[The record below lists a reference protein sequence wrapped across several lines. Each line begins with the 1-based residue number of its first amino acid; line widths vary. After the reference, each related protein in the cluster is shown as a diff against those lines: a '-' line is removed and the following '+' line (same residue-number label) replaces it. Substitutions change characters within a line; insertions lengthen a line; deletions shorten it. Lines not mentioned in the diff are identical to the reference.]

1 MKPLSR
7 NWNRGSRM
15 GNSTAWIPDDR
26 FAWAPPLIGFMMVIL
41 LTVPK
46 DFISLVAEPP
56 SPSASDVGTYF
67 NSLLWLVVFALGG
80 FMLLWRARLAM
91 LLVREL
97 NIAFLLFCALIL
109 ASTLWSADPGVTLE
123 RFRRVIT
130 ISGCCLAAML
140 VGWHRGRFQELVRPG
155 VTLLLVA
162 SILEGMVFPKIGIH
176 DPSIA
181 ELKNSWRG
189 VTGQKNILGG
199 LATYGVILWYHAWLQ
214 RDAATWKILSGMAV
228 SLTCLILSRS
238 STSLLTT
245 VFSLFF
251 LTLALRSPANLRR
264 YTPYF
269 VGLFSVLVALYACA
283 ALGVIPGL
291 QMLLDPITALTGK
304 DAHTA
309 TGRAPIW
316 ALIKAE
322 IARHPYLGIGYGAY
336 WTGPIPGTA
345 SYIFVTAI
353 YFYAYSA
360 HNGYLEVT
368 NDLGYVGLACLIAYV
383 LVYVKQSLR
392 LWKIDRYQSALFL
405 ALLFQQGLENLS
417 EAEWL
422 QVTTVNFLVMTLAT
436 CALARALLDH
446 KLQHLFARTAGTA
459 AGAPIVARARA

>member
-1 MKPLSR
+1 VTH
-7 NWNRGSRM
+7 
-15 GNSTAWIPDDR
+15 STAWIRDDR
-26 FAWAPPLIGFMMVIL
+26 FTWVAPVIGCLMLILM
-41 LTVPK
+41 TVPK
-46 DFISLVAEPP
+46 DLVSLVADPP
-56 SPSASDVGTYF
+56 SPGASTLGTYI
-67 NSLLWLVVFALGG
+67 NSLMWLFVFGAAGL
-80 FMLLWRARLAM
+80 MALWRMRLA
-91 LLVREL
+91 LLTVREV
-97 NIAFLLFCALIL
+97 NIGFLLFCALIL

-123 RFRRVIT
+123 RVRRVYT
-130 ISGCCLAAML
+130 VSGCCLAAML
-140 VGWHRGRFQELVRPG
+140 VGWHRKRFQDVVRPG
-155 VTLLLVA
+155 VTILLVA
-162 SILEGMVFPKIGIH
+162 SLFEGLLFPTIGIH

-199 LATYGVILWYHAWLQ
+199 LATYGMILWYHSWLE
-214 RDAATWKILSGMAV
+214 RDSAKWKIVLGMAV
-228 SLTCLILSRS
+228 SFACLALSRS

-251 LTLALRSPANLRR
+251 MTLALRSPANLRR

-269 VGLFSVLVALYACA
+269 VGIFSILVALYACA

-291 QMLLDPITALTGK
+291 QRLLDPITALTGK

-316 ALIKAE
+316 ALVKAE
-322 IARHPYLGIGYGAY
+322 IARHPYFGIGYGAY

-368 NDLGYVGLACLIAYV
+368 NDLGFAGLAVLLGYV

-392 LWKIDRYQSALFL
+392 LWKIDRSQAALFL

-436 CALARALLDH
+436 CALARALLDD
-446 KLQHLFARTAGTA
+446 KLRHVYASPAAATVNSSAGVRTG
-459 AGAPIVARARA
+459 ARARA

>member
-1 MKPLSR
+1 MTYP
-7 NWNRGSRM
+7 
-15 GNSTAWIPDDR
+15 TAWIRDDR
-26 FAWAPPLIGFMMVIL
+26 FAWVAPVTGCLMVIL
-41 LTVPK
+41 MTVPK
-46 DFISLVAEPP
+46 DLVTLLASPPSFSASTIGTYINSLMWLFVFGASGLMVLWRMRLALLVA
-56 SPSASDVGTYF
+56 
-67 NSLLWLVVFALGG
+67 
-80 FMLLWRARLAM
+80 
-91 LLVREL
+91 REV

-123 RFRRVIT
+123 RVRRVFT
-130 ISGCCLAAML
+130 VSGCCLAAML
-140 VGWHRGRFQELVRPG
+140 VGWQRKRFQDVVRPG
-155 VTLLLVA
+155 VTILLVA
-162 SILEGMVFPKIGIH
+162 SLLEGLLFPTIGIH

-199 LATYGVILWYHAWLQ
+199 LATYGMVLWYHSWLE
-214 RDAATWKILSGMAV
+214 RESTKWKILLGAAV
-228 SLTCLILSRS
+228 SFACLVLSRS

-251 LTLALRSPANLRR
+251 MTLALRSPANLRR

-269 VGLFSVLVALYACA
+269 VGMFSILVALYACA

-291 QMLLDPITALTGK
+291 PGLLDPITALTGK

-316 ALIKAE
+316 ALVKAE
-322 IARHPYLGIGYGAY
+322 IVRHPYFGIGYGAY

-368 NDLGYVGLACLIAYV
+368 NDLGFVGLGVLIAYV

-392 LWKIDRYQSALFL
+392 LWKIDRPQATLFL

-436 CALARALLDH
+436 CAMARALVDD
-446 KLQHLFARTAGTA
+446 KLRHLYASPA
-459 AGAPIVARARA
+459 VASPAHQL

>member
-1 MKPLSR
+1 
-7 NWNRGSRM
+7 
-15 GNSTAWIPDDR
+15 
-26 FAWAPPLIGFMMVIL
+26 
-41 LTVPK
+41 
-46 DFISLVAEPP
+46 
-56 SPSASDVGTYF
+56 
-67 NSLLWLVVFALGG
+67 
-80 FMLLWRARLAM
+80 
-91 LLVREL
+91 
-97 NIAFLLFCALIL
+97 
-109 ASTLWSADPGVTLE
+109 
-123 RFRRVIT
+123 
-130 ISGCCLAAML
+130 ML
-140 VGWHRGRFQELVRPG
+140 VGWHRKRFQELVRPG
-155 VTLLLVA
+155 VTILLIA
-162 SILEGMVFPKIGIH
+162 SILEGLLFPKIGIH
-176 DPSIA
+176 DPGIA
-181 ELKNSWRG
+181 ELKDSWRG

-214 RDAATWKILSGMAV
+214 RDAANWKIALGMAV
-228 SLTCLILSRS
+228 SFVCLLLSRS

-251 LTLALRSPANLRR
+251 LTLALRSPADLRR

-269 VGLFSVLVALYACA
+269 VGIFGVLVALYACA

-291 QMLLDPITALTGK
+291 QRLLDPITALTGK

-316 ALIKAE
+316 ALVKAE

-405 ALLFQQGLENLS
+405 ALVFQQGLENLS

-459 AGAPIVARARA
+459 AGSPSVARARA